1 MRLWPTLNHSCCF
14 KNGAIAFTYTKAL
27 LMQTNDALTQETIF
41 GVADSVTYSG
51 MLCLA
56 PDGRRYFYAHA
67 QVDGRTLPL
76 PHDHWTSRDAAVR
89 GLAAIAS
96 GESKPAVA

>member
-1 MRLWPTLNHSCCF
+1 
-14 KNGAIAFTYTKAL
+14 
-27 LMQTNDALTQETIF
+27 
-41 GVADSVTYSG
+41 ADSVTYSG

-96 GESKPAVA
+96 GESKRAGA

>member
-1 MRLWPTLNHSCCF
+1 MTSATLGLPGLVQVQGSAWAFWLMRSSTFWNLLS
-14 KNGAIAFTYTKAL
+14 TKATSSHCWK
-27 LMQTNDALTQETIF
+27 QQAPQ
-41 GVADSVTYSG
+41 
-51 MLCLA
+51 CLA